1 MSADSQGKDK
11 RDVSRTR
18 PFAPALDRPSDA
30 TVWARLALFGP
41 RAHHGLAALLIELY
55 GLWLA
60 LQKR

>member
-1 MSADSQGKDK
+1 MLVAHVHSHLLWT
-11 RDVSRTR
+11 V
-18 PFAPALDRPSDA
+18 PAELVGSDA
-30 TVWARLALFGP
+30 TAWARLALFGP

>member
-1 MSADSQGKDK
+1 MLVAHVHSHLLWT
-11 RDVSRTR
+11 V
-18 PFAPALDRPSDA
+18 PAELVGSDA